1 MRLPDSNRFPAA
13 CFRHRRRPRENLH
26 RCERCT
32 FPDFFAAYEK
42 NLDALSRLFGGAYWT
57 RTSDPIDVNDVLY
70 QLSQS
75 TIEYVNQFCVFPHV
89 TFMERGAPDLAQLT
103 WNSTYYSTA
112 VPACQPLVPYFFA
125 ALH

>member
-1 MRLPDSNRFPAA
+1 MRLPDPNRFPAA

-75 TIEYVNQFCVFPHV
+75 TMDGFLFLPCASGY
-89 TFMERGAPDLAQLT
+89 
-103 WNSTYYSTA
+103 
-112 VPACQPLVPYFFA
+112 A
-125 ALH
+125 AHSEQYIL